1 MDWKHVGIFVLGTAA
16 TTAASAVA
24 KTEKF
29 HSALV
34 SCTAGALK
42 VRDKIAGFTQSV
54 IDEASDINAE
64 AARKAKIDAAV
75 AERLA
80 QLEEGIRAEV
90 AEQIDAAAAKE
101 AKAKK

>member
-16 TTAASAVA
+16 TTAASAVS

-29 HSALV
+29 HNALV
-34 SCTAGALK
+34 KCTAGAFK
-42 VRDKIAGFTQSV
+42 VRDKVTGFTQSV

-64 AARKAKIDAAV
+64 ASRQAKIDAAV
-75 AERLA
+75 AERIA
-80 QLEEGIRAEV
+80 ELEEGIRAEV
-90 AEQIDAAAAKE
+90 TKKIDAEAAKE